1 MIKTWS
7 LRDAY
12 IHNIMCLNICFLPQ
26 ASLLSTMVE
35 TAWKWAAER
44 GKVKKSEVN
53 GAEYAELEVD
63 RVRTKVSEAESTMS
77 MAAGCV
83 FQDVSVV
90 GCYAILYG
98 LHLFS
103 SVCVCFGMWQ
113 DTTGSILDAVD
124 EVDAG
129 QSVTGASPQPT
140 PAAAIPC
147 LAGILHACDHAF
159 ALLTA

>member
-26 ASLLSTMVE
+26 ACLLSTMVE

-98 LHLFS
+98 LHLFQ
-103 SVCVCFGMWQ
+103 VFVYVLACGRTQ
-113 DTTGSILDAVD
+113 QAV
-124 EVDAG
+124 
-129 QSVTGASPQPT
+129 SCASPQPT